1 MVEVV
6 ILEEITPISIQM
18 LGDRIKA
25 NTQNN
30 FVMIRNDPS
39 LYGEKEE
46 SYLVS
51 SYINPDYIIG
61 S

>member
-6 ILEEITPISIQM
+6 ILEKITPISIQM

-30 FVMIRNDPS
+30 FVMICNDPS